1 MPYDAYGGPLLKNL
15 AKGVVTLAVSAL
27 AIAFLG
33 ASNVPTLPMPT
44 NAAMIYNPGSG
55 DYAGFRIVVT
65 PDGRAISID
74 AAGHSS
80 AQLQSDVVEKFFN
93 DLASV
98 GPLEQ
103 LSGRPCT
110 SSADVNAPTTVEVN
124 SSITISWRGQHSPAL
139 SCVTDSR
146 AQRLLLDATQ
156 IQHALYV
163 QAYRTRNLA
172 TYGTPYEGAAPTYVG
187 YESSSRFS
195 FDNFYGG
202 GFTNTPF
209 SNGHFYMDHFSNGL
223 QYVNPFTGSPYS
235 GTPYTALPYAA
246 LPSASPFSGLPY
258 SNPYNANPF
267 SGSPYSGN
275 PFSGSPFT
283 SPYTSG
289 PTYTTS
295 AP

>member
-1 MPYDAYGGPLLKNL
+1 MPYDAYGGPLLKKL
-15 AKGVVTLAVSAL
+15 TEGVVTLAVSAL

-33 ASNVPTLPMPT
+33 ASNVPTLPMPA

-55 DYAGFRIVVT
+55 DYAGFRIIVN

-74 AAGHSS
+74 GAGHSS
-80 AQLQSDVVEKFFN
+80 AQLQSDVVEKFFD

-98 GPLEQ
+98 GPLGQ

-110 SSADVNAPTTVEVN
+110 SSADENAPTTVEVN
-124 SSITISWRGQHSPAL
+124 ASITISWKGQNSPAL
-139 SCVTDSR
+139 SCVTDPR

-156 IQHALYV
+156 IQHVLYV
-163 QAYRTRNLA
+163 QAYRSRNLA
-172 TYGTPYEGAAPTYVG
+172 TYGTPYAGSSPTSVG
-187 YESSSRFS
+187 YEPSSRFS
-195 FDNFYGG
+195 FDSFYTG

-209 SNGHFYMDHFSNGL
+209 SNGRFYMDHFSNGL
-223 QYVNPFTGSPYS
+223 QNVNPFTGSPYS

-246 LPSASPFSGLPY
+246 LPSASPYSSLPY
-258 SNPYNANPF
+258 SSPFNASPF
-267 SGSPYSGN
+267 SGSPYAAN
-275 PFSGSPFT
+275 PFAGSPFT

-289 PTYTTS
+289 PSYTMS

>member
-1 MPYDAYGGPLLKNL
+1 MPYDPCRGTAMKNL
-15 AKGVVTLAVSAL
+15 SQGVVTLAISAL
-27 AIAFLG
+27 AGVFLG
-33 ASNVPTLPMPT
+33 ASNVPTLPVPT
-44 NAAMIYNPGSG
+44 NAATIYNPGSG
-55 DYAGFRIVVT
+55 DYAGFRIVVS

-74 AAGHSS
+74 GAGHSS

-98 GPLEQ
+98 GSLQQ
-103 LSGRPCT
+103 LSAKPCT
-110 SSADVNAPTTVEVN
+110 SSADDNSPTTVEVN
-124 SSITISWRGQHSPAL
+124 ASITISWKGQHSPAL
-139 SCVTDSR
+139 SCATDPR

-163 QAYRTRNLA
+163 QAYRTRNLV
-172 TYGTPYEGAAPTYVG
+172 TYGTPYAGSSPAYVG

-195 FDNFYGG
+195 FDNFYTG
-202 GFTNTPF
+202 GFTNAPF
-209 SNGHFYMDHFSNGL
+209 SDGRFYMEHFSNGV

-235 GTPYTALPYAA
+235 GTPYTGLPYAA
-246 LPSASPFSGLPY
+246 LPSASPYSSLPFT
-258 SNPYNANPF
+258 NLPNASPF
-267 SGSPYSGN
+267 SGSVYSGN
-275 PFSGSPFT
+275 PFTGSPFT

>member
-1 MPYDAYGGPLLKNL
+1 MKNL
-15 AKGVVTLAVSAL
+15 SRGVVTLAVFAL
-27 AIAFLG
+27 AVVFLG
-33 ASNVPTLPMPT
+33 ASNVPTLPLPA

-55 DYAGFRIVVT
+55 DYAGFRIVVN

-74 AAGHSS
+74 GAGHSS

-93 DLASV
+93 DLAAV

-103 LSGRPCT
+103 LSGKPCT
-110 SSADVNAPTTVEVN
+110 SSADDNSPTTVEVN
-124 SSITISWRGQHSPAL
+124 SSITISWKGQHSPAL
-139 SCVTDSR
+139 SCATDPR

-163 QAYRTRNLA
+163 QAYRTRNLV
-172 TYGTPYEGAAPTYVG
+172 TYGTVYSGSSPTFVG
-187 YESSSRFS
+187 YASNSRFS
-195 FDNFYGG
+195 FDNFYTG

-209 SNGHFYMDHFSNGL
+209 SNGRFYMDHFSNGI

-246 LPSASPFSGLPY
+246 LPSASPYGSLPY
-258 SNPYNANPF
+258 SSPYNASPF

-283 SPYTSG
+283 SPYTGG
-289 PTYTTS
+289 PMFTTS